1 MRTINFKVTFLSDIV
16 LNASSNTE
24 GNIET
29 LDYITGASFL
39 GVVAKN
45 YDEFAKTFDTFDIF
59 HSSKIRFGEATP
71 LFKNKPTY
79 KAPFCFFAPKLDS
92 DKKEVRNN
100 HFIDYDNQAELDKQ
114 YKQVRNGYI
123 TSTLDYLH
131 LEYNYSQKAAYD
143 KDNRKSKDSSMF
155 GYKAIKKGTTWKFS
169 IKFADIDEKAQ
180 NQVIE
185 NILGEKYLG
194 KSKTAQYGKVL
205 IEELKD
211 YKEENL
217 ENFNLSK
224 TTYVYINSTLALF
237 DENGMPTFEP
247 TSKNLGLKDASID
260 WEKTQ
265 IRTKKITPYNFKR
278 QTNDYTRLVIEKGSV
293 IALKDASNEDI
304 NIIKNGI
311 GGYLNE
317 GYGEVLINP
326 SFLLK
331 EGSFSLNKIVKE
343 NRTYE
348 VEEKEVDNTLI
359 SFLKNKIESKNKTY
373 SLGEEVQKFID
384 KHKKDFEMVSKSQ
397 WGQIRM
403 IVQFHKDDYKNKILE
418 FVTKRE
424 KNEEDNKKNE
434 KSTPKKH
441 WEEGFDS
448 LKKLLDDEKTD
459 IEFIK
464 LLSMMM
470 PKVKIEDEKND
481 K

>member
-1 MRTINFKVTFLSDIV
+1 MRRIDFKVTFLSDIV
-16 LNASSNTE
+16 LNSSSNTE

-39 GVVAKN
+39 GMVAKN
-45 YDEFAKTFDTFDIF
+45 YDDFENPLDIF
-59 HSSKIRFGEATP
+59 HSSKVRFGEATP
-71 LFKNKPTY
+71 LFENKPTY

-92 DKKEVRNN
+92 DKKEVKNN
-100 HFIDYDNQAELDKQ
+100 HFIDYNNQTELDKQ

-155 GYKAIKKGTTWKFS
+155 GYKAIKKGATWKFS
-169 IKFADIDEKAQ
+169 IKFGDIDEKAQ
-180 NQVIE
+180 NQVIK

-194 KSKTAQYGKVL
+194 KSKTSQYGKIL

-211 YKEENL
+211 FKEEKL
-217 ENFNLSK
+217 ENLNLSG

-237 DENGMPTFEP
+237 DENGMATFEP
-247 TSKNLGLKDASID
+247 TIENLGLTNASIN

-265 IRTKKITPYNFKR
+265 IRTKKFTPYNFKR

-293 IALKDASNEDI
+293 IAIENASNEDI
-304 NIIKNGI
+304 NILKNGI

-331 EGSFSLNKIVKE
+331 EGSFSLNKVVKE
-343 NRTYE
+343 NKKYE
-348 VEEKEVDNTLI
+348 VEEKKVDNTLI
-359 SFLKNKIESKNKTY
+359 SFLQNKIESKNKTY
-373 SLGEEVQKFID
+373 SLGDKVQEFID
-384 KHKKDFEMVSKSQ
+384 KHKKEFDTVSKSQ

-403 IVQFHKDDYKNKILE
+403 IVQVHKDDYKNEILE
-418 FVTKRE
+418 FITKE
-424 KNEEDNKKNE
+424 KDKV
-434 KSTPKKH
+434 TPKKH
-441 WEEGFDS
+441 WEKGFDS
-448 LKKLLDDEKTD
+448 LKNILEKEN

-470 PKVKIEDEKND
+470 PKVKVEDK
-481 K
+481 

>member
-1 MRTINFKVTFLSDIV
+1 MRRIDFKVTFLSDIV
-16 LNASSNTE
+16 LNSSSNTE

-39 GVVAKN
+39 GMVAKN
-45 YDEFAKTFDTFDIF
+45 YDDFENPFDIF
-59 HSSKIRFGEATP
+59 HSSKVRFGEATP
-71 LFKNKPTY
+71 LFENKPTY

-92 DKKEVRNN
+92 DKKDIKNN
-100 HFIDYDNQAELDKQ
+100 HFIKYEDETELDKQ

-169 IKFADIDEKAQ
+169 IKFADIDEKEQ

-331 EGSFSLNKIVKE
+331 EGSFSLNKTEK
-343 NRTYE
+343 
-348 VEEKEVDNTLI
+348 KEVKLDIQKEKVDDVLI
-359 SFLKNKIESKNKTY
+359 SFLKNKKESKNKTY
-373 SLGEEVQKFID
+373 TLGEEVQEFIEDNKAKFEKI
-384 KHKKDFEMVSKSQ
+384 SKSQ

-403 IVQFHKDDYKNKILE
+403 LVQFNQKNRDYVEKIKDFI
-418 FVTKRE
+418 THGTS
-424 KNEEDNKKNE
+424 KKQ
-434 KSTPKKH
+434 
-441 WEEGFDS
+441 WENA
-448 LKKLLDDEKTD
+448 EKTLFSILDTKD

-470 PKVKIEDEKND
+470 PKVKVEDK
-481 K
+481 

>member
-1 MRTINFKVTFLSDIV
+1 MKKIDFKVTFLSDIV
-16 LNASSNTE
+16 LHSSSNTQ

-29 LDYITGASFL
+29 LDYITGSAFL
-39 GVVAKN
+39 GMVAKH
-45 YDEFAKTFDTFDIF
+45 YDDFEKPFEVF
-59 HSSKIRFGEATP
+59 HSGKIRFGEATP
-71 LFKNKPTY
+71 LFENQATY
-79 KAPFCFFAPKLDS
+79 KVPFCFFSPKLDS
-92 DKKEVRNN
+92 DKKEVKNN
-100 HFIDYDNQAELDKQ
+100 HFIDYDNQTELDKQ

-155 GYKAIKKGTTWKFS
+155 GYKAIKKGAIWKFS
-169 IKFADIDEKAQ
+169 IKFGDIDEKAQ
-180 NQVIE
+180 NQVIK

-194 KSKTAQYGKVL
+194 KSKTSQYGKVL

-211 YKEENL
+211 FKEENL
-217 ENFNLSK
+217 ENLNLSE

-237 DENGMPTFEP
+237 DENQMPTFEP
-247 TSKNLGLKDASID
+247 TKENLGLTNASID

-265 IRTKKITPYNFKR
+265 IRTKKFTPYNFKR

-293 IALKDASNEDI
+293 IALKNASNEDI
-304 NIIKNGI
+304 NILKNGI

-343 NRTYE
+343 NKKYE
-348 VEEKEVDNTLI
+348 VEEKEVDNALI
-359 SFLKNKIESKNKTY
+359 SFLQNKIESKNKTY
-373 SLGEEVQKFID
+373 SLGEKVQEFID
-384 KHKKDFEMVSKSQ
+384 IDKDKPKEKKRFDTVSKSQ

-403 IVQFHKDDYKNKILE
+403 RVQFYKDSYKDEILK
-418 FVTKRE
+418 FIT
-424 KNEEDNKKNE
+424 KNEDKT
-434 KSTPKKH
+434 TPKKH
-441 WEEGFDS
+441 WEKGFVS
-448 LKKLLDDEKTD
+448 LKNILEKEN

-470 PKVKIEDEKND
+470 PKVKAEDKQND
-481 K
+481 

>member
-1 MRTINFKVTFLSDIV
+1 MMEQSGILLTGKIIDFKVTFLSDIV
-16 LNASSNTE
+16 LNSSSNTE

-39 GVVAKN
+39 GMVAKN
-45 YDEFAKTFDTFDIF
+45 YDKFDNTFDIF
-59 HSSKIRFGEATP
+59 HSANVRFGEATP

-92 DKKEVRNN
+92 DKKEVKNN
-100 HFIDYDNQAELDKQ
+100 HFIDYSNQTELDKQ

-131 LEYNYSQKAAYD
+131 LEYNYSQKSSYD
-143 KDNRKSKDSSMF
+143 KKNRKSKDSSMF

-169 IKFADIDEKAQ
+169 IKFDNIDEKAQ

-194 KSKTAQYGKVL
+194 KSKTSQYGKIL

-211 YKEENL
+211 FKEENL
-217 ENFNLSK
+217 ENLNLSE

-247 TSKNLGLKDASID
+247 TIENLGLKNASID

-265 IRTKKITPYNFKR
+265 IRTKKFTPYNFKR

-293 IALKDASNEDI
+293 IALKNASNEDI
-304 NIIKNGI
+304 NILKNGI
-311 GGYLNE
+311 GAYLNE

-331 EGSFSLNKIVKE
+331 EGSFSLNKIEKKNQE
-343 NRTYE
+343 E
-348 VEEKEVDNTLI
+348 EIIEEKVDNTLI
-359 SFLKNKIESKNKTY
+359 SFLQNRKESKNIIY
-373 SLGEEVQKFID
+373 ILGEKVQIFINENKGKFD
-384 KHKKDFEMVSKSQ
+384 TVSKSQ

-403 IVQFHKDDYKNKILE
+403 IVQFHKDDYKSEILE
-418 FVTKRE
+418 FITKEKDKVTA
-424 KNEEDNKKNE
+424 
-434 KSTPKKH
+434 KKH
-441 WEEGFDS
+441 WEKGFVF
-448 LKKLLDDEKTD
+448 LKNILEKEN

-470 PKVKIEDEKND
+470 PKVKVEDK
-481 K
+481 

>member
-1 MRTINFKVTFLSDIV
+1 MRRIDFKVTFLSDIV
-16 LNASSNTE
+16 LNSSSNTE

-39 GVVAKN
+39 GMVAKN

-59 HSSKIRFGEATP
+59 HSSKVRFGEATP
-71 LFKNKPTY
+71 LFENKPTY

-92 DKKEVRNN
+92 DKKEVKNN
-100 HFIDYDNQAELDKQ
+100 HFIDYDNQTELDKQ

-169 IKFADIDEKAQ
+169 IKFDDVDEKAQ

-194 KSKTAQYGKVL
+194 KSKTSQYGKVL

-211 YKEENL
+211 FKEEKL
-217 ENFNLSK
+217 ENLNVSG

-247 TSKNLGLKDASID
+247 TKENLGLTNASIN

-265 IRTKKITPYNFKR
+265 IRTKKFTPYNFKR

-293 IALKDASNEDI
+293 IALENASNEDI
-304 NIIKNGI
+304 DILKNGI

-331 EGSFSLNKIVKE
+331 EDSFSLNKVVKE
-343 NRTYE
+343 NKKYE
-348 VEEKEVDNTLI
+348 VEEKKVDNTLI
-359 SFLKNKIESKNKTY
+359 SFLQNKIESKNKTY
-373 SLGEEVQKFID
+373 SLGEKVQEFID
-384 KHKKDFEMVSKSQ
+384 KHKKEFDTVSKSQ

-403 IVQFHKDDYKNKILE
+403 IVQVYKDDYKNEILE
-418 FVTKRE
+418 FITKE
-424 KNEEDNKKNE
+424 KDKV
-434 KSTPKKH
+434 TPKKH
-441 WEEGFDS
+441 WEKGFVS
-448 LKKLLDDEKTD
+448 LKNALEKEN

-470 PKVKIEDEKND
+470 PKVKVEDK
-481 K
+481 

>member
-39 GVVAKN
+39 GMVAKN

-169 IKFADIDEKAQ
+169 IKFYDIDEKTQ

-194 KSKTAQYGKVL
+194 KSKTSQYGKVL

-211 YKEENL
+211 FKEENL
-217 ENFNLSK
+217 EKLNTSG
-224 TTYVYINSTLALF
+224 TTYIYINSSLALF
-237 DENGMPTFEP
+237 DGNGMPTFEP
-247 TSKNLGLKDASID
+247 TKENLGLTNASID

-265 IRTKKITPYNFKR
+265 IRTKKFTPYNFKR
-278 QTNDYTRLVIEKGSV
+278 QTNDYTRVVIEKGSV
-293 IALKDASNEDI
+293 IALINVLEEDI
-304 NIIKNGI
+304 NILKNGI

-326 SFLLK
+326 NFLLK
-331 EGSFSLNKIVKE
+331 EDSFSLNKIEKE
-343 NRTYE
+343 NIKLE
-348 VEEKEVDNTLI
+348 IENENEKVDNTLI
-359 SFLKNKIESKNKTY
+359 SFLTQKVKEKTEIY
-373 SLGEEVQKFID
+373 DLGKDVQTFID
-384 KHKKDFEMVSKSQ
+384 KNKSVFEKVSKSQ

-403 IVQFHKDDYKNKILE
+403 LVQFNQKDKIYVEKIKE
-418 FVTKRE
+418 FITHGTSKKQWE
-424 KNEEDNKKNE
+424 NGKKLFFDTLDNKK
-434 KSTPKKH
+434 
-441 WEEGFDS
+441 
-448 LKKLLDDEKTD
+448 

-464 LLSMMM
+464 LLSIMM
-470 PKVKIEDEKND
+470 PKVKLEDDNND

>member
-1 MRTINFKVTFLSDIV
+1 MRQRDFKVTFLSDIV
-16 LNASSNTE
+16 LHGSSNSE

-29 LDYITGASFL
+29 LDYITGSSFL
-39 GVVAKN
+39 GMVAKN

-92 DKKEVRNN
+92 DKKEVKNN
-100 HFIDYDNQAELDKQ
+100 HFIKYEDETELDKQ

-143 KDNRKSKDSSMF
+143 KENRKSKDSSMF
-155 GYKAIKKGTTWKFS
+155 GYKAIKKGATWKFT
-169 IKFADIDEKAQ
+169 IKFDKDLDEKIEK
-180 NQVIE
+180 QVVE

-194 KSKTAQYGKVL
+194 KSKTAQYGKIL

-211 YKEENL
+211 FKEENL
-217 ENFNLSK
+217 ENLNPK
-224 TTYVYINSTLALF
+224 EITYVYINSSLALF
-237 DENGMPTFEP
+237 NANGMPTFEP
-247 TSKNLGLKDASID
+247 TIENLGLTNASIN

-265 IRTKKITPYNFKR
+265 IRTKKYTSYNFKR

-293 IALKDASNEDI
+293 IALKNASNEDI
-304 NIIKNGI
+304 NILKNGI

-331 EGSFSLNKIVKE
+331 EGSFSLNKTEK
-343 NRTYE
+343 
-348 VEEKEVDNTLI
+348 KEVKLDIQKEKVDDVLI
-359 SFLKNKIESKNKTY
+359 SFLGNKKESKNKTY
-373 SLGEEVQKFID
+373 TLGEEVQEFIED
-384 KHKKDFEMVSKSQ
+384 NKTKFEMVSKSQ

-403 IVQFHKDDYKNKILE
+403 LVQFNQKNRDYVEKIKDFI
-418 FVTKRE
+418 THGTS
-424 KNEEDNKKNE
+424 KKQ
-434 KSTPKKH
+434 
-441 WEEGFDS
+441 WES
-448 LKKLLDDEKTD
+448 AEKTLFSILD
-459 IEFIK
+459 TKDMEFIK

-470 PKVKIEDEKND
+470 PKVKVEDK
-481 K
+481 

>member
-1 MRTINFKVTFLSDIV
+1 M
-16 LNASSNTE
+16 
-24 GNIET
+24 
-29 LDYITGASFL
+29 
-39 GVVAKN
+39 
-45 YDEFAKTFDTFDIF
+45 
-59 HSSKIRFGEATP
+59 
-71 LFKNKPTY
+71 
-79 KAPFCFFAPKLDS
+79 PFCFFSPKLDS
-92 DKKEVRNN
+92 DKKEVKNN
-100 HFIDYDNQAELDKQ
+100 HFIDYDNQTELDKQ

-155 GYKAIKKGTTWKFS
+155 GYKAIKKGAIWKFS
-169 IKFADIDEKAQ
+169 IKFGDIDEKAQ
-180 NQVIE
+180 NQVIK

-194 KSKTAQYGKVL
+194 KSKTSQYGKVL

-211 YKEENL
+211 FKEENL
-217 ENFNLSK
+217 ENLNLSE

-237 DENGMPTFEP
+237 DENQMPTFEP
-247 TSKNLGLKDASID
+247 TKENLGLTNASID

-265 IRTKKITPYNFKR
+265 IRTKKFTPYNFKR

-293 IALKDASNEDI
+293 IALKNASNEDI
-304 NIIKNGI
+304 NILKNGI

-343 NRTYE
+343 NKKYE
-348 VEEKEVDNTLI
+348 VEEKEVDNALI
-359 SFLKNKIESKNKTY
+359 SFLQNKIESKNKTY
-373 SLGEEVQKFID
+373 SLGEKVQEFID
-384 KHKKDFEMVSKSQ
+384 IDKDKPKEKKRFDTVSKSQ

-403 IVQFHKDDYKNKILE
+403 RVQFYKDSYKDEILK
-418 FVTKRE
+418 FIT
-424 KNEEDNKKNE
+424 KNEDKT
-434 KSTPKKH
+434 TPKKH
-441 WEEGFDS
+441 WEKGFVS
-448 LKKLLDDEKTD
+448 LKNILEKEN

-470 PKVKIEDEKND
+470 PKVKAEDKQND
-481 K
+481 